1 MKATENTENINIV
14 SNKINQWFDETFV
27 KLKTSKRNE
36 VDLIVAA
43 IFLACRKYSLAILD
57 LIKNMHII
65 PAQAL
70 LRVLLEIFAVSTWC
84 LRPDKTEDNKIQQVH
99 NRFKKWDFLRA
110 KEHKKLLEILDIN
123 QEYTNDVRKLEEQVA
138 TYQKDGIKCLPM
150 KRDIFEELAK
160 EQDKDW
166 IKIYAKYYLYYNRAV
181 HLDMSIVR
189 DLVVYDSNEKAIFYK
204 NDFEQTDELGTLL
217 SISCDINMLVRQFY
231 GWPYEYLKSEY
242 QIIIKEMKNNSL

>member
-43 IFLACRKYSLAILD
+43 ILLACRKYSLAVSD
-57 LIKNMHII
+57 LMKNKHII

-70 LRVLLEIFAVSTWC
+70 LRVLLEIYAVLMWC
-84 LRPDKTEDNKIQQVH
+84 IAPHREEDDKKQQVH
-99 NRFKKWDFLRA
+99 NRFQKWDFLRA

-123 QEYTNDVRKLEEQVA
+123 QYTNDIRKLEEQVA
-138 TYQKDGIKCLPM
+138 TYQKRGIKCLLG

-189 DLVVYDSNEKAIFYK
+189 DLVVYDSNEKTIFYK

-231 GWPYEYLKSEY
+231 GWPYEHLKSEY
-242 QIIIKEMKNNSL
+242 RIIIKEMKK